1 MSKPAAAV
9 DVTKTLITVRER
21 ALNNGPNNTRPSLA
35 SQESPEPHIAASIKN
50 SRPDAKGRPL
60 TLAEQIA
67 EEISQEI
74 LLEKYDGDQKLIEQ
88 NISEAFQVSRG
99 PVRDAFRILES
110 NGLVKILPRRG
121 TRVTKLTVEE
131 IERIYDIRAV
141 LLALATR
148 RFVERGVHRDVLELE
163 GLVRRLAEFM
173 PHDDLRHKYASTSHQ
188 ASMLIASR
196 CGNPRLAE
204 IIGSLAPQT
213 IRYTKLAIVSRKR
226 REQSVKSWQNLLQ
239 VVKRGN
245 ADKAAA
251 AAKGLVDDARR
262 AARSVIEE
270 RLKQSAGDWDQH
282 PRTVRRFPV

>member
-9 DVTKTLITVRER
+9 EVTKALTTVRER
-21 ALNNGPNNTRPSLA
+21 AVNNGPNNTRSSLA
-35 SQESPEPHIAASIKN
+35 SQESPEPHIAASIQN
-50 SRPDAKGRPL
+50 SRPDAKVRPL

-173 PHDDLRHKYASTSHQ
+173 PHDDLQHKYASTSHQ

-226 REQSVKSWQNLLQ
+226 REQSVKSWKTYCRSSREATPTKPQQ
-239 VVKRGN
+239 QRKVSWMT
-245 ADKAAA
+245 
-251 AAKGLVDDARR
+251 LVEPPAV
-262 AARSVIEE
+262 S
-270 RLKQSAGDWDQH
+270 
-282 PRTVRRFPV
+282 